1 MAKLKKQFSLIL
13 ICVLI
18 VLFYGFISS
27 LYFSQDDFF
36 HLRVGQTGGS
46 LKEFLDLFSFRSF
59 SERGGIY
66 FYRPIFRE
74 GLFNLFYQTFGLNP
88 VPFRIFQL
96 AIHLV
101 NTLLVYKLFRLLT
114 KKEILPLVAALVF
127 GISAA
132 NIGVLSYLAGGIQAS
147 GMTLFLLTSALLFLM
162 NRKLSAFLFFVLA
175 LGSHEL
181 AISYP
186 FILAGFILT
195 KEKLGNKF
203 LTRLA
208 KELWPHIL
216 VVGLFLYFQVKVIG
230 LPIAETEYGFSFSIS
245 RVLNSYVWYLAWS
258 IGLPEMLLDFIGP
271 GLKLNPNLMAFWG
284 NYFKII
290 FPLFVGLLLLMVVG
304 LRKQLKNKFFWLF
317 TLWFVLGISPV
328 TVLPLHR
335 STYYLAFSLVGIAG
349 IIGLVFEELYS
360 KRRALGYLLIGSF
373 VALSLTTVFLSKKT
387 FWAITRA
394 KIAKDLI
401 LEVKN
406 SYPSLPKGATVY
418 FLNDPDYPVINE
430 DWGGSAKQAK
440 VVLSGSDALI
450 LLYRDESL
458 KVLYEGESLES
469 EGKYI
474 FPLVAKIRI

>member
-1 MAKLKKQFSLIL
+1 MPKLKKQFSLIL

-36 HLRVGQTGGS
+36 HLRVSQTNGS

-74 GLFNLFYQTFGLNP
+74 GLFNLFYQTFGFNP

-114 KKEILPLVAALVF
+114 KKAILPFVAALVF

-147 GMTLFLLTSALLFLM
+147 GMTLFLLTSAFLFLM

-186 FILAGFILT
+186 LILAGLILT

-203 LTRLA
+203 FTRLA
-208 KELWPHIL
+208 KELWPYIL

-290 FPLFVGLLLLMVVG
+290 Y
-304 LRKQLKNKFFWLF
+304 N
-317 TLWFVLGISPV
+317 
-328 TVLPLHR
+328 LPIGEGV
-335 STYYLAFSLVGIAG
+335 SL
-349 IIGLVFEELYS
+349 
-360 KRRALGYLLIGSF
+360 
-373 VALSLTTVFLSKKT
+373 
-387 FWAITRA
+387 
-394 KIAKDLI
+394 
-401 LEVKN
+401 
-406 SYPSLPKGATVY
+406 
-418 FLNDPDYPVINE
+418 
-430 DWGGSAKQAK
+430 
-440 VVLSGSDALI
+440 
-450 LLYRDESL
+450 
-458 KVLYEGESLES
+458 
-469 EGKYI
+469 
-474 FPLVAKIRI
+474 